1 MFGCLCCRLGGPLPF
16 RGSSPPR
23 WLRRGVLRFA
33 SAAARDKG
41 ERISPASVLGVSTPC
56 ALCFL
61 WFRLCALAAGP
72 CPPKVGFVSSS
83 LRSAL
88 AARFACIQFSQIV
101 ARRVSFPRFARGNA
115 ASFRFGSFLSARA
128 ARLPPEPPTKT
139 AKGGG
144 PRPTAESL
152 QALREVAVCVQ
163 VRCGCRLLCSQAVGT
178 LALGPLPVSVVVGGF
193 SVVPF
198 GDHAPKGQLLALPL
212 YSVPSRNGAPHD
224 YRGPKAGRQAGKGA
238 QRAKPIFPKVT

>member
-1 MFGCLCCRLGGPLPF
+1 MFGCLCWRVGGPLPF
-16 RGSSPPR
+16 RGSSPPPC
-23 WLRRGVLRFA
+23 LRRGALRFA
-33 SAAARDKG
+33 SAAARYSG

-72 CPPKVGFVSSS
+72 CPPKAAFVSSS

-88 AARFACIQFSQIV
+88 GVRFACIQFSSIV

-128 ARLPPEPPTKT
+128 ARLPPEPPTKS

-152 QALREVAVCVQ
+152 QALREQPCVCKSVAAAVSYARRLSAPSLWVLCPCRSWSVGS
-163 VRCGCRLLCSQAVGT
+163 RWCRLAT
-178 LALGPLPVSVVVGGF
+178 TRR
-193 SVVPF
+193 
-198 GDHAPKGQLLALPL
+198 KGQLLA
-212 YSVPSRNGAPHD
+212 
-224 YRGPKAGRQAGKGA
+224 
-238 QRAKPIFPKVT
+238 